1 MNTDI
6 SQKKPF
12 QPQSR
17 SGRFKTLLL
26 IVAVAI
32 VTSLITVWLTIS
44 FLFPKQFKPVALS
57 DREEQ
62 VLNTKLSRLDPAGRY
77 AEGGPG
83 RHSND
88 RQMVPDK
95 SGTSITP
102 ERYSEAGAGR
112 QIRLSE
118 RELNGLLA
126 RNTDLAHRL
135 AIDLSK
141 DLASAK
147 LLIPL
152 DPDVPLFG
160 GKTLKVTAGLEL
172 RYDNRRPVVILK
184 GVSIW
189 GVPLP
194 NAWLGGLKNVDL
206 VKEFGSERGFWKA
219 FASGV
224 EHVRVEEGGLS
235 LKLKE

>member
-1 MNTDI
+1 MNTDTL
-6 SQKKPF
+6 PNT
-12 QPQSR
+12 QPHPQRRPS
-17 SGRFKTLLL
+17 RFKILLL
-26 IVAVAI
+26 VVAVAV
-32 VTSLITVWLTIS
+32 VTSVITVCLTVAY
-44 FLFPKQFKPVALS
+44 LFPNEFKPVTLS

-62 VLNTKLSRLDPAGRY
+62 VLDAKLSRLVPAQRP
-77 AEGGPG
+77 AETKSG
-83 RHSND
+83 RHGD
-88 RQMVPDK
+88 HRQMGRGEPAPLV
-95 SGTSITP
+95 TP
-102 ERYSEAGAGR
+102 ERYSEAGASR
-112 QIRLSE
+112 QITLSE

-126 RNTDLAHRL
+126 RNTDLAHKL

-147 LLIPL
+147 LLLPL
-152 DPDVPLFG
+152 DPDVPFFG

-172 RYDNRRPVVILK
+172 RYDDRNPIVVLK
-184 GVSIW
+184 GISIW

-206 VKEFGSERGFWKA
+206 VDEFGSETGFWKA

-224 EHVRVEEGGLS
+224 EHIRVEEGSLT

>member
-1 MNTDI
+1 MQTDTFHNTAPD
-6 SQKKPF
+6 
-12 QPQSR
+12 PQRR
-17 SGRFKTLLL
+17 SSRFKILLL
-26 IVAVAI
+26 VVAVAV
-32 VTSLITVWLTIS
+32 VTSGITVWLTIAC
-44 FLFPKQFKPVALS
+44 LFPKEFKPVTLS

-62 VLNTKLSRLDPAGRY
+62 VLDTKLARLDPARGY
-77 AEGGPG
+77 AEAKSG
-83 RHSND
+83 RQNDD
-88 RQMVPDK
+88 RQMDRGKP
-95 SGTSITP
+95 GTSVTP
-102 ERYSEAGAGR
+102 ERYSEAGGSR

-126 RNTDLAHRL
+126 RNTDLAHKL
-135 AIDLSK
+135 AIDLSE

-152 DPDVPLFG
+152 DPDVPFFG

-172 RYDNRRPVVILK
+172 KYDGRNPIVMLK

-206 VKEFGSERGFWKA
+206 VKEFGSENGFWQA
-219 FASGV
+219 FAAGV
-224 EHVRVEEGGLS
+224 EHIRVEEGRLS